1 MKRLVNGRRNMQREH
16 KIWITIRMDK
26 TITVLTWF
34 AMATLALGIARQLS
48 EQKQL
53 AFIIPRYAPAL

>member
-1 MKRLVNGRRNMQREH
+1 MSY
-16 KIWITIRMDK
+16 IFYITIRMDK

-48 EQKQL
+48 EQKFLHAQ
-53 AFIIPRYAPAL
+53 F